1 MYQIEIIHSLVGR
14 DAKDLK
20 ITSHIYKRSLNCC
33 FCQLLLRPR
42 HPPLPDVQEG
52 GRRPVQVQAEQRA
65 DDVPHEG
72 EHHYLNYIDL
82 ELKTND
88 PKL

>member
-1 MYQIEIIHSLVGR
+1 MGGR
-14 DAKDLK
+14 GAEGMK
-20 ITSHIYKRSLNCC
+20 ITSHIYERSLNCC

-52 GRRPVQVQAEQRA
+52 CGRPVQVQAEQRA

-72 EHHYLNYIDL
+72 EQSIIIYIDL
-82 ELKTND
+82 ELDTND
-88 PKL
+88 PTH